1 MAALT
6 VRTATGPT
14 HASSSRTALSH
25 LHAEHAGETEQQMA
39 EDGERP
45 CGERA
50 PGLVRSPSV
59 PQAPRQQTALPAQPR
74 GTAIILGINDAD
86 TARENC
92 PPVRTSTVAVLAAT
106 GCQSRIGHEPAS
118 IAWETVWPFLA
129 RFLVLE
135 LCEEGSGEGPC
146 STVSRQRAGMRV
158 QVPLGICSKAFA
170 RNCGRCQ
177 QPRTASSV
185 APGLRDSRHSPGPR
199 LCRRSPGAH
208 VRSTPGLE
216 KHRAE
221 RRSPPP

>member
-1 MAALT
+1 
-6 VRTATGPT
+6 
-14 HASSSRTALSH
+14 
-25 LHAEHAGETEQQMA
+25 MA

-170 RNCGRCQ
+170 RKLRSLSAAAYSVERRAWAPGQ
-177 QPRTASSV
+177 QALTGASSV
-185 APGLRDSRHSPGPR
+185 SAITRSACSLHTRPRKTSRRTTLSPTLKLRNAFS
-199 LCRRSPGAH
+199 
-208 VRSTPGLE
+208 ST
-216 KHRAE
+216 
-221 RRSPPP
+221 SPPCRVPAEGFQPSNDRTD